1 MLNNLFNKP
10 NQATIQENG
19 HPAINDWS
27 NDQGS
32 DYQLAIDVY
41 QTPSQIIIK
50 AIVPGAEPED
60 LKISLH
66 NDLLT
71 IKYQKTDN
79 QEIPEEDYFYKECF
93 FGHCHRSLILPAEV
107 DNREVSANV
116 ENGILTIALNRLNYE
131 QDLDQEIEIV
141 H

>member
-10 NQATIQENG
+10 SQATIQENSR
-19 HPAINDWS
+19 PAINDWS
-27 NDQGS
+27 NDQS
-32 DYQLAIDVY
+32 HDYQLAIDVY
-41 QTPSQIIIK
+41 QTPSQIIIR

-71 IKYQKTDN
+71 IKYQKDDD
-79 QEIPEEDYFYKECF
+79 QDIPEEDYFYRECF

-107 DNREVSANV
+107 DNREISANV
-116 ENGILTIALNRLNYE
+116 ENGILTITLKRLDYE
-131 QDLDQEIEIV
+131 QDQNQEIEIAY
-141 H
+141 